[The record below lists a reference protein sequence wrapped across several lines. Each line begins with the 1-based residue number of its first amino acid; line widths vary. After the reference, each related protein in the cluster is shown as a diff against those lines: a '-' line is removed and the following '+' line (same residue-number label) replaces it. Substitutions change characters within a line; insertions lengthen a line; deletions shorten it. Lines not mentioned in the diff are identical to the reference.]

1 MLKSALKDAALWER
15 LSREPLF
22 IGLDY
27 DGTLTPIVARPE
39 DALLGPEMRAILA
52 RVIARW
58 PLALVSGRDLSDLKR
73 FVQLDGL
80 LYAGSHGFDM
90 ALPPGSPEP
99 PAPGVSYLESLDE
112 AEARLRAALAP
123 VPGTRVERKRYAI
136 AAHYRQAGAAAATAV
151 QFAVEAARLPGLRV
165 TDAKMVLEL
174 RPAVDWHKGAA
185 FRWLQQAFAPH
196 TLPIFV
202 GDDATDEDAFR
213 DLPENGV
220 GILVAELERPT
231 AARWRL
237 DDVAAVQAFLERL
250 AG

>member
-1 MLKSALKDAALWER
+1 MLKSALDDAALWEQLR
-15 LSREPLF
+15 REPLF

-27 DGTLTPIVARPE
+27 DGTLTPIVERPE
-39 DALLGPEMRAILA
+39 DALLAPEMRATLA

-58 PLALVSGRDLSDLKR
+58 PLALVSGRDLADLRR

-80 LYAGSHGFDM
+80 LYAGSHGFDI

-99 PAPGVSYLESLDE
+99 PAPGISYLPNLDE
-112 AEARLRAALAP
+112 AEAALRAQLASLA
-123 VPGTRVERKRYAI
+123 GTQVERKRYAI
-136 AAHYRQAGAAAATAV
+136 AAHYRQAGAAMAPAV
-151 QFAVEAARLPGLRV
+151 QFAVEAARRPGLKV

-185 FRWLQQAFAPH
+185 FRWLQQAFAPKS
-196 TLPIFV
+196 LPIFI

-213 DLPENGV
+213 ALPPHGV
-220 GILVAELERPT
+220 GVLVAERERPT

-237 DDVAAVQAFLERL
+237 DDVEGVRSFLDRL
-250 AG
+250 VG

>member
-1 MLKSALKDAALWER
+1 MLKGALDDAELWER
-15 LSREPLF
+15 LGREPLF
-22 IGLDY
+22 LGLDY
-27 DGTLTPIVARPE
+27 DGTLTPIVERPE
-39 DALLGPEMRAILA
+39 DALLAPEMRATLA

-58 PLALVSGRDLSDLKR
+58 PLALVSGRDLADLRR

-99 PAPGVSYLESLDE
+99 PAPGVSYLPNLDE
-112 AEARLRAALAP
+112 AEALLRAALAP
-123 VPGTRVERKRYAI
+123 LPGTRVERKRYAI
-136 AAHYRQAGAAAATAV
+136 AAHYRQAGADAAPAV
-151 QFAVEAARLPGLRV
+151 QFAVETARRPGLKV

-174 RPAVDWHKGAA
+174 RPAIDWHKGAA
-185 FRWLQQAFAPH
+185 FRWLQQAFAPAS
-196 TLPIFV
+196 LPLFI

-213 DLPENGV
+213 ALPPEGV
-220 GILVAELERPT
+220 GILVAEQERPT

-237 DDVAAVQAFLERL
+237 DDVDAVRRFLERL